1 MPALQEPA
9 APSTSDCLSS
19 GGLRFA
25 VSARGG
31 WLALDATGVESE
43 KWDTMTHRVLVLLT
57 LSASVALSSISLAG
71 ETRKSA
77 RPALTPSAAEP
88 LCGGG
93 TKNPPDGPQPP
104 KEPPKT

>member
-9 APSTSDCLSS
+9 APSTSDCLSAS
-19 GGLRFA
+19 
-25 VSARGG
+25 RGRSRCRR
-31 WLALDATGVESE
+31 LSLDATGTGPE
-43 KWDTMTHRVLVLLT
+43 KEETMTHRVLVLLT
-57 LSASVALSSISLAG
+57 LSASVALSSISLAS

-77 RPALTPSAAEP
+77 GPVLTPAPAEP

>member
-1 MPALQEPA
+1 LP
-9 APSTSDCLSS
+9 
-19 GGLRFA
+19 
-25 VSARGG
+25 
-31 WLALDATGVESE
+31 LDVTGVESE
-43 KWDTMTHRVLVLLT
+43 KWGTMTHRVLVLLT
-57 LSASVALSSISLAG
+57 LSASVALSSVSLAG

-77 RPALTPSAAEP
+77 RPALSPAAAEP

>member
-1 MPALQEPA
+1 
-9 APSTSDCLSS
+9 
-19 GGLRFA
+19 
-25 VSARGG
+25 
-31 WLALDATGVESE
+31 LALDATGVESE

-71 ETRKSA
+71 ETRKSD
-77 RPALTPSAAEP
+77 RPALIPAAAEP